1 MPKKKSEND
10 LVMGVNLKRFKG
22 PERTEKFVK
31 ISRDLF
37 DRGRYLTPS
46 AKWLYVAL
54 RSFKNERKPDDK
66 PFPGYQ
72 KIMEQSGLSRN
83 AIAKG
88 LEELEQW
95 GWIER
100 DKSQGKSN
108 HYKFT
113 YPALLNV
120 TTGTE
125 TGDQTYP
132 TKEMASD
139 WARKRRERK
148 NNKKLLNEKNERKVK
163 NSEYKL

>member
-1 MPKKKSEND
+1 MPKNNSEND
-10 LVMGVNLKRFKG
+10 IEMGLNLKRFRG
-22 PERTEKFVK
+22 AERTKKFIK
-31 ISRDLF
+31 ISTDLVT
-37 DRGRYLTPS
+37 RGRYLTPS

-54 RSFKNERKPDDK
+54 RSFKNEKKGDT
-66 PFPGYQ
+66 FPGYQ
-72 KIMEQSGLSRN
+72 KIMERSGLSRN

-95 GWIER
+95 GWIVR
-100 DKSQGKSN
+100 DKSQGKTN

-120 TTGTE
+120 TTRME
-125 TGDQTYP
+125 TGDQTFP

-139 WARKRRERK
+139 WAKKRRDRK

-163 NSEYKL
+163 DTEYKL